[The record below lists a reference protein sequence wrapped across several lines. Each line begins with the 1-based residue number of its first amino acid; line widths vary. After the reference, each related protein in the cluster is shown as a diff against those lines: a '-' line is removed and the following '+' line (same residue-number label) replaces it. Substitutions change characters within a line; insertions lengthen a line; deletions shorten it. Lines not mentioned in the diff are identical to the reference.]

1 MQKELAM
8 MISGTLLFGVLLV
21 TLPKNMGFRAAQTD
35 GAGHAAAKTSP
46 SSETVSTGARRE
58 LQEREEGT
66 LSEDTS
72 EDTSETSTAP
82 SPVSGGASVNPT
94 GETGARLPLNE
105 RSYLATVAAPDV
117 WPIRDWN
124 ILPPRLAASSSIVML
139 ADSEKIL
146 FEHNGAEEMPIASIM
161 KLLTVL
167 TALERGDPQMVI
179 EISKE
184 AIGEGRTWFS
194 AGEHFTLGQLFLFM
208 LLPSSN
214 EAAKQVW
221 LSFGGEDFS
230 AAMNAKARAL
240 GMKNSSFAN
249 GSGLHDPRHRSTA
262 RDVALLLKAVLDQE
276 FLVRSMA
283 LQTVTVSSGEGR
295 EIMIQNSN
303 KLLGKVPRLVL
314 GKTGF
319 TNESRETLAAVT
331 EEGEG
336 RQKVVFVVLGSDDRF
351 ADMQKLIEWTRKA
364 YKF

>member
-1 MQKELAM
+1 MRMKSELAM

-21 TLPKNMGFRAAQTD
+21 TLPKNMSSRASQTD
-35 GAGHAAAKTSP
+35 GAG
-46 SSETVSTGARRE
+46 SEAVSTGARRE
-58 LQEREEGT
+58 IQEQGGGDA
-66 LSEDTS
+66 LLVEDA
-72 EDTSETSTAP
+72 SETSTAP
-82 SPVSGGASVNPT
+82 SPASDGTLVNPT
-94 GETGARLPLNE
+94 EGTGTGLPLDE
-105 RSYLATVAAPDV
+105 RSYLATIAAPDV

-139 ADSEKIL
+139 ADSEKVL
-146 FEHNGAEEMPIASIM
+146 FEHDSAEKMPVASVT

-167 TALERGDPQMVI
+167 TALERGDPQTVI

-184 AIGEGRTWFS
+184 AMGEGKAWFS

-240 GMKNSSFAN
+240 GMRDSFFTN
-249 GSGLHDPRHRSTA
+249 GSGLHDPRHYSTA
-262 RDVALLLKAVLDQE
+262 RDVALLLKAVLKQE

-331 EEGEG
+331 EEGEN
-336 RQKVVFVVLGSDDRF
+336 RQKVLFVILGSDDRF

-364 YKF
+364 YRF